1 MKAVKITL
9 SALMILIFISGP
21 AYSQGSDTKT
31 TVYNKFSVELNGGL
45 LSHYGDVKRY
55 RYYPGDELSFG
66 GGFGLN
72 YHITPL
78 LTLRGSFLAGQL
90 VGEMPR
96 SDRHFENNFM
106 EYTFNGIINF
116 NQLFAPNSRSNE
128 FFSIYGVAGVGLI
141 SYRSKLM
148 TISSDQVLE
157 SYGYA
162 SDGTTKEDRI
172 TDMTIPLGIGLKFR
186 LSERFDIGIESAFRA
201 TKTDKLDA
209 VNRSFSDNDV
219 YNYTSLGIT
228 IRLGSNTK
236 TPYWASAA
244 ETVYP
249 GDVDRMDQLAKQYSE
264 IQENVVQ
271 LEQTIEEQDYDK
283 DIAELR
289 QGVST
294 LEEKNNELSMRV
306 HQMQE
311 RFGVGTGASTAALLS
326 VYFKLN
332 SAALDAAN
340 YERVAAAARFM
351 QANPDL
357 QIELVGH
364 ADSSGPDR
372 FNRILAERRA
382 QTVHD
387 ALVNDFRIDASRL
400 SISNRGT
407 EDPMSDN
414 NTNVNR
420 RVDFMIVE

>member
-1 MKAVKITL
+1 
-9 SALMILIFISGP
+9 MILIFISGP
-21 AYSQGSDTKT
+21 SYSQGSDTKT

-45 LSHYGDVKRY
+45 LSHYGDIKRY

-72 YHITPL
+72 YHVSPL

-96 SDRHFENNFM
+96 DDRHFENNFM

-128 FFSIYGVAGVGLI
+128 FFSIYGVAGVGVI
-141 SYRSKLM
+141 SYRSQLM
-148 TISSDQVLE
+148 TISNDQVLD

-162 SDGTTKEDRI
+162 SDGTTKEDRV
-172 TDMTIPLGIGLKFR
+172 TDMTIPFGMGLKFR
-186 LSERFDIGIESAFRA
+186 LSERFDVGIESAFRA
-201 TKTDKLDA
+201 TKTDRLDA
-209 VNRSFSDNDV
+209 VDRGRTAHDM
-219 YNYTSLGIT
+219 YNYTSVGIT
-228 IRLGSNTK
+228 IRLGKNTK

-249 GDVDRMDQLAKQYSE
+249 GDVQRMDKLANQVSAAEEK
-264 IQENVVQ
+264 VVQ

-283 DIAELR
+283 DITELR
-289 QGVST
+289 QGVSA
-294 LEEKNNELSMRV
+294 LEEKNNELSMRM
-306 HQMQE
+306 HQMHD
-311 RFGVGTGASTAALLS
+311 RMGVNADASTAALLS
-326 VYFKLN
+326 VYFNLN
-332 SAALDAAN
+332 SAALDATN

-351 QANPDL
+351 QANPDVN
-357 QIELVGH
+357 IELVGH

-372 FNRILAERRA
+372 FNRILSERRA

-387 ALVNDFRIDASRL
+387 ALVNDFRIDTSRL
-400 SISNRGT
+400 SVSYRGT

-414 NTNVNR
+414 NTDVNR
-420 RVDFMIVE
+420 RVDFKVVE